1 MAKSEIFLEKF
12 AKIPL
17 ISIALLLKLIYLC
30 TERSEMYYKTY
41 CR

>member
-17 ISIALLLKLIYLC
+17 ISIALLLIINIFVH
-30 TERSEMYYKTY
+30 
-41 CR
+41 